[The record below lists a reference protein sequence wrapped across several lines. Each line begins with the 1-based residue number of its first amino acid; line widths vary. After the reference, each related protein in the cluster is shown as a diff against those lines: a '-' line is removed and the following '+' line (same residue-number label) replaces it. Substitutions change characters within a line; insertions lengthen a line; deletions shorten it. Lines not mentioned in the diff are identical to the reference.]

1 MQTPAS
7 DYGTMRLDGMGIP
20 QEGKTKPAEYKIS
33 VSGQTALG
41 VIFVK
46 KRRIQCV

>member
-7 DYGTMRLDGMGIP
+7 DYGTMRLDGRGSP
-20 QEGKTKPAEYKIS
+20 AGGDEAAEYKIS

-41 VIFVK
+41 VIFCKTPYPGV
-46 KRRIQCV
+46 